1 MENGNRSFE
10 SKFNRENQAVFDTI
24 AQKKNLKKSVK
35 QADIIRGFVSD
46 FDFVS
51 EAKFLKFIR
60 NNFTGIYL
68 L

>member
-24 AQKKNLKKSVK
+24 ALKKTIKSIK

-51 EAKFLKFIR
+51 EAKCLKFIR
-60 NNFTGIYL
+60 NNFTDIYL